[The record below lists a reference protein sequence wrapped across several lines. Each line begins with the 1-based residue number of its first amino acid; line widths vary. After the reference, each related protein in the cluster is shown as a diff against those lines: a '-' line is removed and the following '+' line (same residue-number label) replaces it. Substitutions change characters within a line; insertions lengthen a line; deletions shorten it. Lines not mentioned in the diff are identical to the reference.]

1 MDLPQVNG
9 FSVQQPT
16 SFSVG
21 ENSTGNHVQFNS
33 IAQVKT
39 YKVVEPQQQN
49 QFVQAQRPKHKA
61 RRRARVPKLELVT
74 GGGEDAIGKAG
85 DVGKPAS
92 PSKLKK
98 MMEKDRHSRSGRRGL
113 PKKGERKMA
122 YAIVHVYCVCSAL
135 FGAPSLLFRL
145 VIALC
150 CCGWQCKAVLTCKL
164 VLNNIPSCPDV
175 YLYQSTF

>member
-1 MDLPQVNG
+1 MEVDLPQVNG

-39 YKVVEPQQQN
+39 YKVVEPQQQQQN

-74 GGGEDAIGKAG
+74 REDGVGQGGE
-85 DVGKPAS
+85 VGKPAS

-113 PKKGERKMA
+113 PKKGETVVMC
-122 YAIVHVYCVCSAL
+122 AIVHVYCVCTAL
-135 FGAPSLLFRL
+135 FGSPSLLFRL
-145 VIALC
+145 MIALC
-150 CCGWQCKAVLTCKL
+150 CAWQSEVLHTCKL
-164 VLNNIPSCPDV
+164 VLNDIP
-175 YLYQSTF
+175 T